1 MVPRVFSDPSDFVP
15 HFVPLCGP
23 GGFHGCDLPP
33 VLPGAGNPSSASVPL
48 ASGTPFRRRGVRD
61 GRDDGL
67 RQGAAPRARRP
78 LAPPSP
84 GGGRACSP
92 SGGRRRARGP
102 RRARPT
108 AVACHGQVGV
118 KGAASTARPASRGAT
133 AMARSALVPAP
144 GRRDVGIEPIGIRR
158 PRPRHPRSAPDSR
171 GTSAIAASALAR
183 SLGHCGGTGHR
194 GRGRDVARGPD
205 GCGATNDDGRPA
217 VDSGHINSKRHQPD
231 TVA

>member
-1 MVPRVFSDPSDFVP
+1 MRRFESCRGHFHCPLVPRVFSAPSDFMP

-33 VLPGAGNPSSASVPL
+33 VLPGAGNPSSTSVPL

-67 RQGAAPRARRP
+67 RHGAAPRARR
-78 LAPPSP
+78 LLTPPSP

-92 SGGRRRARGP
+92 SRGRRRARGP

-118 KGAASTARPASRGAT
+118 KGAASTARSASRG
-133 AMARSALVPAP
+133 RPRRP
-144 GRRDVGIEPIGIRR
+144 GRRQGGDRDGQVRLG
-158 PRPRHPRSAPDSR
+158 R
-171 GTSAIAASALAR
+171 GAR
-183 SLGHCGGTGHR
+183 SSR
-194 GRGRDVARGPD
+194 R
-205 GCGATNDDGRPA
+205 
-217 VDSGHINSKRHQPD
+217 RH
-231 TVA
+231 

>member
-1 MVPRVFSDPSDFVP
+1 MIPRVFSDPSDFVP

-67 RQGAAPRARRP
+67 RHGAAPRARRP
-78 LAPPSP
+78 LTPPSP

-108 AVACHGQVGV
+108 AW
-118 KGAASTARPASRGAT
+118 R
-133 AMARSALVPAP
+133 AMARSASRVRPRRP
-144 GRRDVGIEPIGIRR
+144 GRRQGGR
-158 PRPRHPRSAPDSR
+158 PRWPGPPWSR
-171 GTSAIAASALAR
+171 RRVVETSALSP
-183 SLGHCGGTGHR
+183 SESDVR
-194 GRGRDVARGPD
+194 GRGTPGVPLTAGGRRRSRHRPWRAVSATAAVPGTGAAAGMSPGARMAAARRMTT
-205 GCGATNDDGRPA
+205 GAP
-217 VDSGHINSKRHQPD
+217 P
-231 TVA
+231 

>member
-48 ASGTPFRRRGVRD
+48 SSGTPFRRRGVRD

-78 LAPPSP
+78 LTPPSP

-118 KGAASTARPASRGAT
+118 KGAASTARPASRGRPRWPGPPWSRRQVVET
-133 AMARSALVPAP
+133 SALSPSES
-144 GRRDVGIEPIGIRR
+144 DV
-158 PRPRHPRSAPDSR
+158 
-171 GTSAIAASALAR
+171 
-183 SLGHCGGTGHR
+183 R
-194 GRGRDVARGPD
+194 GRGTPGVPLTAG
-205 GCGATNDDGRPA
+205 GRRRSRHRPWPA
-217 VDSGHINSKRHQPD
+217 VSATAAVPGPGAAAGMSPWPRITAARRMTPGAQP
-231 TVA
+231 